1 MQNMYLFRTHIG
13 IFSQWKEQLPFATM
27 EDFERIVLDEISQIK
42 TNNICSQ
49 LYVESKKADFIEIEI
64 RMMIVKS

>member
-1 MQNMYLFRTHIG
+1 
-13 IFSQWKEQLPFATM
+13 M

-42 TNNICSQ
+42 TSNICSQ

>member
-1 MQNMYLFRTHIG
+1 MHNGILFWHK
-13 IFSQWKEQLPFATM
+13 KEYPAFCNHM